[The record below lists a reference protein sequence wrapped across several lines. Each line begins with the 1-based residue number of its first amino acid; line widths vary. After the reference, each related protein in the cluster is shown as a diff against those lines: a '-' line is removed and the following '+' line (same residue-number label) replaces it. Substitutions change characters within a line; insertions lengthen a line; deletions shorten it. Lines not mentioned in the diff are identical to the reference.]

1 MADADLEQ
9 IADEELQ
16 AALTLSWKQLAP
28 LTPWGD
34 TYDGVTAAGLSV
46 KVERNY
52 LWQEEAGGD
61 ICCEI
66 NVYYHASK
74 YEQGARRAAR
84 IAAPAQP

>member
-1 MADADLEQ
+1 MAEADLEQ
-9 IADEELQ
+9 IADVELQ

-52 LWQEEAGGD
+52 IWQEEPGGT

-66 NVYYHASK
+66 AVYYHASR
-74 YEQGARRAAR
+74 YDQGARRSAR
-84 IAAPAQP
+84 IESQGPA

>member
-34 TYDGVTAAGLSV
+34 TFEGFTPAGREV
-46 KVERNY
+46 CFERSY
-52 LWQEEAGGD
+52 LWDHEPRGD
-61 ICCEI
+61 IRVEVT
-66 NVYYHASK
+66 VYEREA
-74 YEQGARRAAR
+74 YEQGVRRTRTIRRADG
-84 IAAPAQP
+84 

>member
-1 MADADLEQ
+1 MAEADLEQ

-34 TYDGVTAAGLSV
+34 VYDGVTAAGLSV

-52 LWQEEAGGD
+52 IWQEAPGGT

-66 NVYYHASK
+66 AVYYHASK
-74 YEQGARRAAR
+74 YDQGARRSAR
-84 IAAPAQP
+84 IEPPAAG

>member
-1 MADADLEQ
+1 MAEADLEQ

-16 AALTLSWKQLAP
+16 AALTLSWKQLSP

-34 TYDGVTAAGLSV
+34 VYDGVTAGGLSV

-52 LWQEEAGGD
+52 IWQDEPGGT

-66 NVYYHASK
+66 AVYYHASR
-74 YEQGARRAAR
+74 YDQGARRTAR
-84 IAAPAQP
+84 IEAPAAG